1 MKNLFNQKVTF
12 ILSICFCLAFQTILS
27 QDYYQSPKGELY
39 TKSNVDSI
47 CNAMNDRLK
56 KKGVDMIFKVEILDT
71 INQENKTIY
80 KYKLKGE
87 SVAVTQN
94 ANEYE
99 SLINKPLPEFSF
111 KDIDGNAIESKNLIG
126 KPLVINMWF
135 TTCAPCIAEMPE
147 LNRIK
152 KENPDINFIAITFDN
167 NEKVKNFLKKKTF
180 NFIQIANQK
189 AYCDLFTKR
198 FPINIFVN
206 KDGIIKEIEEGMP
219 LIYNRELK
227 EITDKVNPAN
237 FEKALE
243 LIK

>member
-1 MKNLFNQKVTF
+1 MKNLFNQKKTIILF
-12 ILSICFCLAFQTILS
+12 ISFFLACQTIFS

-39 TKSNVDSI
+39 TKSKVDSI

-56 KKGVDMIFKVEILDT
+56 KKGVDMVFKVDILDT
-71 INQENKTIY
+71 IKQGDKTIY

-87 SVAVTQN
+87 SIAVTQN
-94 ANEYE
+94 TNEYE
-99 SLINKPLPEFSF
+99 TLINKPLPEFSF
-111 KDIDGNAIESKNLIG
+111 KDIDGNVIESKELIG

-152 KENPDINFIAITFDN
+152 NENPDVNFIAITFDD
-167 NEKVKNFLKKKTF
+167 NEKVKKFLKRKTF

-189 AYCDLFTKR
+189 QYCDLFTKQ
-198 FPINIFVN
+198 FPISIFVD
-206 KDGIIKEIEEGMP
+206 KEGTIKKIEEGMP
-219 LIYNRELK
+219 LVYNRELK
-227 EITDKVNPAN
+227 EVTDKVNPAN